1 MEKLGL
7 SRILP
12 DTDMEITFDKQA
24 TPVGMVE
31 KAHMS
36 MWNVSFNTALLL
48 LQVMEAG
55 LIVSK
60 SMYVIITWFMIYI
73 YICIVFYL

>member
-36 MWNVSFNTALLL
+36 M
-48 LQVMEAG
+48 
-55 LIVSK
+55 
-60 SMYVIITWFMIYI
+60 
-73 YICIVFYL
+73 

>member
-12 DTDMEITFDKQA
+12 DMDMEITFDKEA

-36 MWNVSFNTALLL
+36 MWNVSFNTVLLL

-55 LIVSK
+55 LIVKACTS
-60 SMYVIITWFMIYI
+60 SSCDLWFI

>member
-12 DTDMEITFDKQA
+12 DMDMEITFDKEA
-24 TPVGMVE
+24 TPVGMIE

-36 MWNVSFNTALLL
+36 MWNVSFNTVLLL
-48 LQVMEAG
+48 LQVRRQ
-55 LIVSK
+55 V
-60 SMYVIITWFMIYI
+60 
-73 YICIVFYL
+73 